1 MGSRTLSLARLLL
14 ALVLISLPLLRLLLH
29 RLGNSP
35 RGASRRLHHGH
46 ADGDVVE
53 SYDDGA
59 AERPNASSPP
69 GTSRPARTRTLI
81 LTTFRSGSSFLGQ
94 IFNRHPD
101 VFYLPE
107 PAWHVWD
114 ARPLHAAAG
123 MLERQAEVASL
134 LGSLLQCRA
143 AALAPYLK
151 LPVNRPQP
159 LPRQHRRRD
168 GDAVDGDEEEEDDGE
183 QTMRSATL
191 SQLFQF
197 SESRALCAPPACNA
211 SAQPTGRGTL
221 RTGTAVVTAGGKR
234 DAPRGSDCLRACGG
248 ERLERG
254 VRESCLAHQ
263 HAVIKET
270 RLMELA
276 ALRALLEEPA
286 LRLRVVHLVRDP
298 RAVHLSRGRAF
309 HDLGDDLSTL
319 KVVCDANHNISR
331 SMRGRGDIFAAA
343 AGAAGGGYAADGGD
357 SDDRGGDGGA
367 DPGGGGGGGYNDVGG
382 GSLDDV
388 ASALLRHRY
397 ALVRYE
403 DLVQE
408 PVVALRRLFSFAG
421 ISADPQLLSFALNM
435 TRGAAAD
442 GPAFSVRPRD
452 ALRVASKWRQEMSF
466 ESVSRV
472 QEACSSMMTSYG
484 YRAMGSE
491 RETRELKVPSTSPL
505 GEGRG

>member
-1 MGSRTLSLARLLL
+1 MGSGPLSLARLLL
-14 ALVLISLPLLRLLLH
+14 ALVLISLPLLWLLLH
-29 RLGNSP
+29 RLGNFP
-35 RGASRRLHHGH
+35 GGASRRLHHGH
-46 ADGDVVE
+46 ANGDIVE
-53 SYDDGA
+53 SYDDVA
-59 AERPNASSPP
+59 AGRPNASPPP
-69 GTSRPARTRTLI
+69 GTTRPARTHTLI

-94 IFNRHPD
+94 IFNHHPD

-114 ARPLHAAAG
+114 ARPLGTAAG

-159 LPRQHRRRD
+159 LPRQQRRRH
-168 GDAVDGDEEEEDDGE
+168 GDAVDGDKGEDGE
-183 QTMRSATL
+183 QAMRSAML

-211 SAQPTGRGTL
+211 SARPTGRGTR
-221 RTGTAVVTAGGKR
+221 RTGTASATAGGER
-234 DAPRGSDCLRACGG
+234 GAPQGSDCLRACGG

-254 VRESCLAHQ
+254 VRESCLARH

-319 KVVCDANHNISR
+319 KIICDANHNISR
-331 SMRGRGDIFAAA
+331 SMRGLGDIFAAG
-343 AGAAGGGYAADGGD
+343 AGGGGYAGDGGG
-357 SDDRGGDGGA
+357 SSDRGGDGGA
-367 DPGGGGGGGYNDVGG
+367 DPGGGGGGYNDVGG

-388 ASALLRHRY
+388 ASTLLRDRY

-421 ISADPQLLSFALNM
+421 ISADPQLLSLALNM

-484 YRAMGSE
+484 YRAMASE